1 LLCLNFVRS
10 ACSLGTP
17 DPCGVHTPLRCGA
30 WGSSAKAGR
39 QDSLCVGA
47 SVAGEGQLAKS
58 GRRLAAGQLFS
69 APARPTKPDNRSSP
83 FSACAGGSS
92 VMALGR
98 LSALRRSDLSRE
110 VRVRS
115 LHIYDVH
122 PSLSLGRAFRRPLAD
137 CDRTLLGVQTVHLRV
152 VGAAALAVSRRKSA
166 AETGQKPPDAQPAA
180 GAASTSSY
188 HLPRARCN
196 LGLPLGASALP
207 MRCGGRLSLC
217 ARQMKHAVA
226 L

>member
-1 LLCLNFVRS
+1 MLCLNFVRS

-69 APARPTKPDNRSSP
+69 APARPTKPGNRSSP
-83 FSACAGGSS
+83 SSACAGGSS

-98 LSALRRSDLSRE
+98 LWALRRSDMSRE
-110 VRVRS
+110 VRARS
-115 LHIYDVH
+115 LHISDVH
-122 PSLSLGRAFRRPLAD
+122 PSLSRVRAVCRRSAN
-137 CDRTLLGVQTVHLRV
+137 CDRIFFGVQTSHLRV
-152 VGAAALAVSRRKSA
+152 AGAPTWVVSRRRSA
-166 AETGQKPPDAQPAA
+166 SQTGQIPSDAQPGA

-188 HLPRARCN
+188 LV
-196 LGLPLGASALP
+196 
-207 MRCGGRLSLC
+207 
-217 ARQMKHAVA
+217 AVCM
-226 L
+226 LQFGP

>member
-1 LLCLNFVRS
+1 MMLSLQICGRRRWGAHLLCLNFVRS

-69 APARPTKPDNRSSP
+69 APARPTKPGNPPIP

-98 LSALRRSDLSRE
+98 FRALRRCKLSRE
-110 VRVRS
+110 VRVGS
-115 LHIYDVH
+115 LHICDVH
-122 PSLSLGRAFRRPLAD
+122 PSVSLDRAFRRRSAD
-137 CDRTLLGVQTVHLRV
+137 CARILLGVQTSHLR
-152 VGAAALAVSRRKSA
+152 
-166 AETGQKPPDAQPAA
+166 
-180 GAASTSSY
+180 
-188 HLPRARCN
+188 
-196 LGLPLGASALP
+196 
-207 MRCGGRLSLC
+207 
-217 ARQMKHAVA
+217 
-226 L
+226 